1 MVLAKGID
9 TVITVEETKAHRG
22 SVTCPTS
29 HSWDGRQPGFE
40 LWLESVL
47 LSRGTE
53 IYGSSYFQV
62 AFFLEA

>member
-1 MVLAKGID
+1 MVLAKGIG
-9 TVITVEETKAHRG
+9 TIITREETKAHRG
-22 SVTCPTS
+22 SVTRPMA
-29 HSWDGRQPGFE
+29 HSWDRKEPGFE